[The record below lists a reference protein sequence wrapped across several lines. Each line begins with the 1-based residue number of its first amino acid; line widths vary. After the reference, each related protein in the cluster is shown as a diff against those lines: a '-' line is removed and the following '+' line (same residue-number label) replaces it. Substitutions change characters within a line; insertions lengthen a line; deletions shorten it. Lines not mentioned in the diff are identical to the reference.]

1 MNFVL
6 VVVDFCHSLRVWECL
21 CMYICVYGYV
31 RLSVH
36 ADMCAFVRVCE
47 FHVCFFSPS
56 SYQTY
61 NSAEKEKGF

>member
-1 MNFVL
+1 
-6 VVVDFCHSLRVWECL
+6 
-21 CMYICVYGYV
+21 MYICVYWYV

-56 SYQTY
+56 SYQTS